1 MDGLQTAVHLEFWW
15 YNIIITHTASLGFLM
30 AHFSKVHFLV
40 KKSSILRFFNG
51 TFLHGSLFV
60 GKLQT
65 FQVFIALHSKPEL
78 LVIEGGFQTNKCLT
92 YEVFGAGSFIV
103 SFFGDRLWAVHS
115 STQSRPLD
123 DHPSNDIRSQGRRYW
138 QGLLRETIDLNL
150 LTFPKF

>member
-1 MDGLQTAVHLEFWW
+1 MVQYHPHSDCRPRIFNGTFQQGA
-15 YNIIITHTASLGFLM
+15 A
-30 AHFSKVHFLV
+30 FSQ
-40 KKSSILRFFNG
+40 KSSILRFFNG

-103 SFFGDRLWAVHS
+103 SFFGDRL
-115 STQSRPLD
+115 
-123 DHPSNDIRSQGRRYW
+123 
-138 QGLLRETIDLNL
+138 
-150 LTFPKF
+150 